1 MAIAV
6 PFLMTATG
14 ASAAIAGAIGISGI
28 TAGVVSTVTSLVF
41 QVSGINDKINKAAS
55 KVFGEDLVGFANIAG
70 AVYGA
75 VNGGFDI
82 GKAGEAGAGAVSSID
97 PSSANYVSAADA
109 ASDAFSAAN
118 SAAGGS
124 LVSDGMGGIFN
135 APGTAG
141 ATIDALSRDGL
152 SNANPYTPD
161 GGFNLEEM
169 AGGKGVNL
177 LDMDTPLNTDMKVF
191 EEAASGATRTQG
203 ATGQVSAAPDASA
216 SKYSLASTPNAA
228 AQTAAGA
235 NATSSGLGVRPSPNS
250 GLGVRIPANALTPPA
265 SGNVFTRMLGGLSE
279 KERLGLLQGAGQAVT
294 GYMTSREAAKKS
306 AAEMA
311 WAKERY
317 YNSAPSVRV
326 VG

>member
-6 PFLMTATG
+6 PFLMSATG
-14 ASAAIAGAIGISGI
+14 ASAAIGA
-28 TAGVVSTVTSLVF
+28 AVGVSATMVSTVASIAF
-41 QVSGINDKINKAAS
+41 QVTGINDKINKAAS
-55 KVFGEDLVGFANIAG
+55 KVFGEDLVKFANIAG

-82 GKAGEAGAGAVSSID
+82 GKGADAAGGAASAIDASSAGAINGM
-97 PSSANYVSAADA
+97 DA

-161 GGFNLEEM
+161 GGFNLEEL
-169 AGGKGVNL
+169 AGGKGVNV
-177 LDMDTPLNTDMKVF
+177 MQPETPLGTDMK
-191 EEAASGATRTQG
+191 AAVDAPVTRAEGA
-203 ATGQVSAAPDASA
+203 AAQVSAAPDAA
-216 SKYSLASTPNAA
+216 ANKYAISTAPNASA
-228 AQTAAGA
+228 LNAAGQSA
-235 NATSSGLGVRPSPNS
+235 AGSGLGVRLPN
-250 GLGVRIPANALTPPA
+250 NALAPQA

-279 KERLGLLQGAGQAVT
+279 KERLGLLQGAGSAL
-294 GYMTSREAAKKS
+294 TSAMQSRDAAKQRQAELDWQKS
-306 AAEMA
+306 
-311 WAKERY
+311 RY
-317 YNSAPSVRV
+317 YNSAPSLRV

>member
-82 GKAGEAGAGAVSSID
+82 GKAGEVGAGAVSSID

-235 NATSSGLGVRPSPNS
+235 NATSSGLGVRLSP
-250 GLGVRIPANALTPPA
+250 NALTPPA

>member
-6 PFLMTATG
+6 PFLMSATG

-55 KVFGEDLVGFANIAG
+55 KVFGEDLVKFANIAG

-82 GKAGEAGAGAVSSID
+82 GKAGEAGAGAASSID
-97 PSSANYVSAADA
+97 PSSANYVSAAD
-109 ASDAFSAAN
+109 AAN

-124 LVSDGMGGIFN
+124 LVSDGMGGISN

-235 NATSSGLGVRPSPNS
+235 NATSSGLGVRPSPNA
-250 GLGVRIPANALTPPA
+250 LTPLTPPA

-311 WAKERY
+311 WAKDRY